1 MKTKTS
7 DEFMMWKLKEEFDDA
22 IITESDIEYYRKMNN
37 IASWTTIFVQ
47 KSDGSIRDV
56 YWPQRTQ

>member
-1 MKTKTS
+1 MKTKPN
-7 DEFMMWKLKEEFDDA
+7 DEFMMWQLKEEFDDA

-37 IASWTTIFVQ
+37 IASLTTIFVQ